1 MSAPVALPPPVQ
13 TATLSSSRIS
23 PPIGAVAMLRNLL
36 RHRELIGQLT
46 WREVLGRYRG
56 SYLGL
61 LWSFIN
67 PVVLLIIFTIVF
79 KIIFRAKFSGHG
91 NEGDADFALVLFAGL
106 IIFNHFAECLS
117 RAPTLI
123 MSNSNFVSKV
133 VFPLEVLPVTIVLA
147 AVIHLVIS
155 FVPLCLG
162 VAFIRQGGL
171 PATIVQWPLLIA
183 PIVFWSLGVTW
194 LLAAVGVFLRDL
206 NQVMLSA
213 VQILM
218 YTSAIFYPI
227 ERLTQ
232 NDRMS
237 PAIRRIVAPL
247 VLFNPLARMSEQA
260 RNVVEYGVSM
270 DWKVYGWVAGG
281 GLIFMWI
288 GYAVFVRVKHA
299 FADVI

>member
-1 MSAPVALPPPVQ
+1 
-13 TATLSSSRIS
+13 
-23 PPIGAVAMLRNLL
+23 MLGNLY
-36 RHRELIGQLT
+36 RHRELISQLT

-91 NEGDADFALVLFAGL
+91 NEGDTDFALVLFAGL

-123 MSNSNFVSKV
+123 LMNANFVSKV

-147 AVIHLVIS
+147 ALIHLLIS

-162 VAFIRQGGL
+162 VALIRQGGL
-171 PATIVQWPLLIA
+171 PWTIVEWPLLVP
-183 PIVFWSLGVTW
+183 PIIFWSLSVTW
-194 LLAAVGVFLRDL
+194 LFSAAGVFFRDL
-206 NQVMLSA
+206 NQIMLSA

-237 PAIRRIVAPL
+237 PAIRSIVAPL
-247 VLFNPLARMSEQA
+247 VLYNPLARMSEQA
-260 RNVVEYGVSM
+260 RNVVEYGVQM
-270 DWKVYGWVAGG
+270 DWKLYGWVVLSGV
-281 GLIFMWI
+281 IFMWI

>member
-1 MSAPVALPPPVQ
+1 MAPAVRKSGSSS
-13 TATLSSSRIS
+13 SSSRS
-23 PPIGAVAMLRNLL
+23 SQAIGIFSMLGNLY
-36 RHRELIGQLT
+36 RHRELISQLT

-91 NEGDADFALVLFAGL
+91 NEGDTDFALVLFAGL

-123 MSNSNFVSKV
+123 LMNANFVSKV

-147 AVIHLVIS
+147 ALIHLLIS

-162 VAFIRQGGL
+162 VALIRQGGL
-171 PATIVQWPLLIA
+171 PWTIVEWPLLVP
-183 PIVFWSLGVTW
+183 PIIFWSLSVTW
-194 LLAAVGVFLRDL
+194 LFSAAGVFFRDL
-206 NQVMLSA
+206 NQIMLSA

-237 PAIRRIVAPL
+237 PAIRSIVAPL
-247 VLFNPLARMSEQA
+247 VLYNPLARMSEQA
-260 RNVVEYGVSM
+260 RNVVEYGVQM
-270 DWKVYGWVAGG
+270 DWKLYGWVVLSGV
-281 GLIFMWI
+281 IFMWI